1 MAKLNFYDTDAVKA
15 FVLNILIEN
24 AELKSD
30 LDYEKK
36 CSNDWF
42 DRYKKADQQ
51 VKDLEAKVATGIYGT
66 VRVPAAKIDTS
77 ALTLDV
83 AHINERHHGVTQEEA
98 VSYIKNAAFSLKRR
112 HWTGETFLNY
122 YSEEG
127 ASYVRTSDNVI
138 RTSFKK
144 DEFDKKTKSAM
155 EVLKNGK

>member
-1 MAKLNFYDTDAVKA
+1 MFFCIRNGEKA
-15 FVLNILIEN
+15 GGKRAGRKER
-24 AELKSD
+24 ESEGGKGW
-30 LDYEKK
+30 EK
-36 CSNDWF
+36 
-42 DRYKKADQQ
+42 
-51 VKDLEAKVATGIYGT
+51 G
-66 VRVPAAKIDTS
+66 S

-83 AHINERHHGVTQEEA
+83 AHINERPHGVTQEEA

-155 EVLKNGK
+155 EVLKNGE

>member
-1 MAKLNFYDTDAVKA
+1 MKYSKPN
-15 FVLNILIEN
+15 EW
-24 AELKSD
+24 SD
-30 LDYEKK
+30 LKGLYSYKGRVPEATKAD
-36 CSNDWF
+36 F
-42 DRYKKADQQ
+42 QTYKKI
-51 VKDLEAKVATGIYGT
+51 KATGIYGT

-77 ALTLDV
+77 TLTLDV
-83 AHINERHHGVTQEEA
+83 AHINERRHGVTQEEA

-144 DEFDKKTKSAM
+144 DEFDEKTKSAM